1 MGYKKYSKEQELLI
15 IEEYRKGVPVND
27 LARKYGY
34 KTKKSITDKIK
45 KYFPEEYSQIIKEAK
60 EKRKGYTYSFE
71 KITSPFDAYLLGLL
85 MTDGYILSD
94 RDGFGL
100 DLTDEDVMLFIA
112 KTIGVNCKKY
122 QKEGYKDKFR
132 ILVNNPGITEQL
144 SRFGVV
150 PTKSKIIQPP
160 KLLIEEEQ
168 FIPYIIRGI
177 IDGDG
182 GVSKT
187 SYGAPQ
193 FYIYTMSESF
203 ADWIIDVLTNRFFM
217 SDIHKRQDT
226 QSKIW
231 RIESANQSNILKL
244 IAIVYNMPYG
254 MGRKYKEIRKTFRD
268 YNGESYWD

>member
-1 MGYKKYSKEQELLI
+1 MGCKKYSKEQELLI
-15 IEEYRKGVPVND
+15 IEEYRKGTPVNE
-27 LARKYGY
+27 LTLKYGY

-45 KYFPEEYSQIIKEAK
+45 KYFPEEYIQIINEAK
-60 EKRKGYTYSFE
+60 EKRKGYTFSFE

-100 DLTDEDVMLFIA
+100 DLTDEDVMQFIA

-122 QKEGYKDKFR
+122 QKEGVKDKFR
-132 ILVNNPGITEQL
+132 ILVNNPGITQQL
-144 SRFGVV
+144 SRFGIV
-150 PTKSKIIQPP
+150 PVKSKIIQPP
-160 KLLIEEEQ
+160 KLLKEEEQ

-182 GVSKT
+182 GVAKT

-203 ADWIIDVLTNRFFM
+203 ADWIIKILTEKFFM
-217 SDIHKRQDT
+217 CDIHKRQNKEN
-226 QSKIW
+226 KIW
-231 RIESANQSNILKL
+231 RIDTANQLNILKL
-244 IAIVYNMPYG
+244 IAIVYNEPYG
-254 MGRKYKEIRKTFRD
+254 MERKYKEIRKTFRD
-268 YNGESYWD
+268 YNRES